1 MNEQQFEI
9 YRVSDASERNEMYK
23 RVNEML
29 KNGWRVVHLAGAG
42 AKENGAAPS
51 YAVVFEKVSQAP
63 CIQ

>member
-9 YRVSDASERNEMYK
+9 YRVSDVSERDKMSK
-23 RVNEML
+23 HVNEML

-51 YAVVFEKVSQAP
+51 YAVVFEKTSQTP